1 MQVFMATDVLK
12 FAERPVDS
20 SQLTS
25 VQNPT
30 RNSEACRSC
39 HAAGLDEIAG
49 AFRGYAEQGAR
60 PTFDPKDD
68 WHDDLFAPG
77 FSGQQMPAAEYPRAL
92 QWTTKQIANDP
103 RFGIAVTRRMF
114 QGITGMRP
122 LDYPKDKQ
130 ATDFAVQVK
139 AFTAQSDFF
148 HDTGTD
154 FMANGQDLRRVVVAI
169 VKSPWFR
176 AKAATAPAGAMQEN
190 LGHGLLLGPEML
202 SRKYEAVLGVHAGDI
217 RNDPWLSKDNYH
229 RHWLKEE
236 WRMLMGGIDSRTVT
250 QRAQAISP
258 TMLSGATFI
267 GNQMACRMASFDFTR
282 PADQRT
288 LFPLVE
294 VNTVPLTPR
303 AQEGLPLVE
312 VPENLAAIRENIVY
326 LHWRFLGEKLPS
338 NDPEVDRLVSL
349 YVDAWKILEE
359 EHLARVA
366 MNQNG
371 WDFSTYACQGRW
383 DYTAINDR
391 RDGFPELPAAKR
403 IERDR
408 TFTIRSWQAVLAYL
422 MTDYR
427 FLHE

>member
-1 MQVFMATDVLK
+1 
-12 FAERPVDS
+12 
-20 SQLTS
+20 
-25 VQNPT
+25 
-30 RNSEACRSC
+30 
-39 HAAGLDEIAG
+39 
-49 AFRGYAEQGAR
+49 
-60 PTFDPKDD
+60 
-68 WHDDLFAPG
+68 
-77 FSGQQMPAAEYPRAL
+77 
-92 QWTTKQIANDP
+92 
-103 RFGIAVTRRMF
+103 
-114 QGITGMRP
+114 
-122 LDYPKDKQ
+122 
-130 ATDFAVQVK
+130 
-139 AFTAQSDFF
+139 
-148 HDTGTD
+148 
-154 FMANGQDLRRVVVAI
+154 
-169 VKSPWFR
+169 
-176 AKAATAPAGAMQEN
+176 
-190 LGHGLLLGPEML
+190 
-202 SRKYEAVLGVHAGDI
+202 
-217 RNDPWLSKDNYH
+217 
-229 RHWLKEE
+229 
-236 WRMLMGGIDSRTVT
+236 MLMGGIDSRTVT